1 MRWLQKTDF
10 SDAFKTVPNG
20 LNAQDA
26 LFGNRAFPGAN
37 AEHRVPLA
45 NGSAVNLQLKDFIRY
60 KGIAVFLAPSMKA
73 LSVLSA
79 DL

>member
-1 MRWLQKTDF
+1 MPSRPSRTG
-10 SDAFKTVPNG
+10 STHRH
-20 LNAQDA
+20 A

-45 NGSAVNLQLKDFIRY
+45 NGSVVNLRVKDFIRY
-60 KGIAVFLAPSMKA
+60 KGVAVFLAPSMKA